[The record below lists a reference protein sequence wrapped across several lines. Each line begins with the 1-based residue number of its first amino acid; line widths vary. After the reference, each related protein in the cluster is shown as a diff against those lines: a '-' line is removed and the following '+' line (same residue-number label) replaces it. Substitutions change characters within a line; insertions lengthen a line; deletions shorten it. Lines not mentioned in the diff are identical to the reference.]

1 MAMAD
6 HNGPEEQ
13 ADDHWQVRDDEDTV
27 EAQRTLAA
35 NLLEQIAC
43 QVREALRA
51 EDIGMPVFFVI
62 PNSGRAIL
70 SFGTPGDPSHD
81 EWERVSEIVTSIVA
95 RSLGLRS
102 PRRRELQCATTLDHE
117 LRDATA

>member
-1 MAMAD
+1 MAMTD
-6 HNGPEEQ
+6 HNGPKEQ

-27 EAQRTLAA
+27 EARRMRAA
-35 NLLEQIAC
+35 AMLEQIAR

-70 SFGTPGDPSHD
+70 SFGTPGDPHDD

-95 RSLGLRS
+95 QSVGLRS
-102 PRRRELQCATTLDHE
+102 PRRRDLQCITTLDHE

>member
-1 MAMAD
+1 MAMVD
-6 HNGPEEQ
+6 HNGLEEQ
-13 ADDHWQVRDDEDTV
+13 TDDHWQVRDDEDTV
-27 EAQRTLAA
+27 EAKRARAA
-35 NLLEQIAC
+35 AILEQIAC

-70 SFGTPGDPSHD
+70 SFGTPG

-117 LRDATA
+117 LRDAAA

>member
-27 EAQRTLAA
+27 EAKRTRAA
-35 NLLEQIAC
+35 AMLEQIAC

-62 PNSGRAIL
+62 PNSGQAIL
-70 SFGTPGDPSHD
+70 SFGTPGDPPDD

-95 RSLGLRS
+95 RSLGMRG